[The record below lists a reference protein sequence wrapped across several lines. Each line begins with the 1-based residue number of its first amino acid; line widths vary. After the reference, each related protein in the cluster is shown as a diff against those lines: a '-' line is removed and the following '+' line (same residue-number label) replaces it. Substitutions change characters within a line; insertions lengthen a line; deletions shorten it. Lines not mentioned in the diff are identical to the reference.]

1 MVYGGKPSRG
11 CQMCRIRR
19 IKCDETKP
27 TCKQCAKARRVC
39 PGYRDVNKSHPTSE
53 GGSASS
59 QVPDKPQQSATPSL
73 APKSG
78 RSDGLSLEGTGTPSP
93 RSSSDKSIQAP
104 PPLAVDELASCHF
117 ISNYVLIPKQGL
129 ATTRGFLEF
138 VLPLLKTPEP
148 SQHFL
153 YAFKACSLASLN
165 NRVGTGNDFDR
176 AALGCYTKALA
187 CTFTAL
193 KDPVLTKR
201 DDTLAAI
208 LLLGLFENIT
218 AKTLGMLAWSS
229 HIEGAIQLVKS
240 RGQEQLRSKIGL
252 DLFIAVRT
260 QMIIHSLSTGKPPT
274 LDVDWWVT
282 DPGSNEYSMQLQQLS
297 SRVGELK
304 SEVNAL
310 LATVTRSSENM
321 ELMKDTIQN
330 CKSLD
335 KEIVTWLRELPEQY
349 MWKTVAWEPY
359 NPRCDYSKAE
369 VFPGRI
375 DAYVDLWVV
384 NFWNVMRCMRIVLAS
399 LTIRCTAWINFPA
412 DYRTTSEYATTVR
425 TCVEAISDIIASVP
439 YQMGLFSKRKDLRSH
454 ATHSVF
460 GCGED
465 TSEKGLAGYFL
476 LWPLACIQGQD
487 YLTDSQ
493 RAWVKGR
500 LKSIGNTLGVRYGN
514 LLSQLN
520 VRVPSMLILRDRLKN
535 DPHEMPADIA
545 AIMAGTAAS
554 SASPPSAGAST
565 AGGAM
570 PPGLPG
576 MSNPGISIP
585 GMSEIPSAPGASAD
599 ALANQ
604 EAIRRQMLKRQTEEL
619 VTKAV
624 EKPGKLDDWT
634 VKTWLQL

>member
-19 IKCDETKP
+19 IKC
-27 TCKQCAKARRVC
+27 AKARRVC
-39 PGYRDVNKSHPTSE
+39 PGYRDVDRPRPASTE
-53 GGSASS
+53 TGGSSQAPGKPRKPAS
-59 QVPDKPQQSATPSL
+59 KPLATTSKRSHGSS
-73 APKSG
+73 PK
-78 RSDGLSLEGTGTPSP
+78 GTNT
-93 RSSSDKSIQAP
+93 SSSHRSIQ
-104 PPLAVDELASCHF
+104 PPLTVPVDELASCHF
-117 ISNYVLIPKQGL
+117 ISNYVLIPRQCL
-129 ATTRGFLEF
+129 ATSRGFLEF
-138 VLPLLKTPEP
+138 VLPLLKTAEP

-165 NRVGTGNDFDR
+165 NRVGTGNDFDT
-176 AALGCYTKALA
+176 AALGFYTKALA

-193 KDPVLTKR
+193 KDPSVAKR

-240 RGQEQLRSKIGL
+240 RGQEQLRSKIGM

-274 LDVDWWVT
+274 LDVDWWVA
-282 DPGSNEYSMQLQQLS
+282 DPVSHEYSMQFQQLS
-297 SRVGELK
+297 SRVGELR

-310 LATVTRSSENM
+310 LATVTRSSENI
-321 ELMKDTIQN
+321 ELMRDTIQT

-335 KEIVTWLRELPEQY
+335 KEVVVWLRELPEEY
-349 MWKTVAWEPY
+349 VWKAVAWEPY
-359 NPRCDYSKAE
+359 NPKCDYSKAE

-375 DAYVDLWVV
+375 DTYADLWVV
-384 NFWNVMRCMRIVLAS
+384 NFWNVMRCMRIILAS
-399 LTIRCTAWINFPA
+399 LTIRCTAWIDFPA
-412 DYRTTSEYATTVR
+412 DYRTTAEYATTVR

-439 YQMGLFSKRKDLRSH
+439 YQMGLFSKRNDLQKA

-493 RAWVKGR
+493 RIWVKGR

-535 DPHEMPADIA
+535 NPHEIPAGIA
-545 AIMAGTAAS
+545 ALTAGTMGGGG
-554 SASPPSAGAST
+554 PRPLPGTLT
-565 AGGAM
+565 AGDAMLLGAM
-570 PPGLPG
+570 PSV
-576 MSNPGISIP
+576 SNPGISVP
-585 GMSEIPSAPGASAD
+585 GMPEMASALGASAD
-599 ALANQ
+599 ALAKQ
-604 EAIRRQMLKRQTEEL
+604 EAIRKQTLKRQTEEL

-624 EKPGKLDDWT
+624 ERPGKVDDWT
-634 VKTWLQL
+634 VKRWLQL